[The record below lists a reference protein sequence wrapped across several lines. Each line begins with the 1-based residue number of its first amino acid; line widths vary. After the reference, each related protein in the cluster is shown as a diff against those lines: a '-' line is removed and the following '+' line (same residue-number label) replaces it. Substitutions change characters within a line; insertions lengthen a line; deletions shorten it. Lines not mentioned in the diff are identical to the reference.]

1 MQSLAR
7 SGGSRALLRWL
18 AARAGGWA
26 GLLDSSGTV
35 LCAAMH
41 HRTAIRAADGQGA
54 AASGGQATALAA
66 GAARKLTERGLRS
79 VTLDGDAGTAVLLAL
94 GGPRHQQGLALGV
107 VVAGPLPDRL
117 SALLADV
124 TLPLALCWEAE
135 SAERKRRRVDLAES
149 RGREAVLHL
158 LMIGQLATAHQ
169 IAGALR
175 PRLPELMRVY
185 VAECPPGRRDEV
197 VRMCADASEGRAWV
211 VRCPVYSGHVIALSP
226 PPPGPAGPLD
236 RALTSMADRALTS
249 MASDCVVGVSDDVP
263 LRETAVG
270 YAQAFHALAIA
281 RAHADRYAS
290 FGAAPEL
297 ALVAG
302 GVAAPWARAL
312 LAPLTSHAPKRPQ
325 DPSGQELIA
334 TASSWLAFFSR
345 ATAHLKIHRNTL
357 AARLRLIGHLLGMDL
372 DRLADQSALALALRV
387 HAAPVPPP
395 DRRPGDPDTEP
406 AHTLDDLLNR
416 PAVQRW
422 ARIQLRPLTAEGCPA
437 DPSSTLRTWLEH
449 DAQLSRTAA
458 ELGISI
464 PGARKRLTRLEALLE
479 RSLLHAPSARHD
491 LWLAFRAT
499 GLLA

>member
-7 SGGSRALLRWL
+7 SGGTRALLRWL

-26 GLLDSSGTV
+26 GLLDASGTV

-41 HRTAIRAADGQGA
+41 HRPAIRAHDGHG
-54 AASGGQATALAA
+54 ASGGQATALAA
-66 GAARKLTERGLRS
+66 GAARKLTDRGLRS
-79 VTLDGDAGTAVLLAL
+79 VTLDGDAETAVLLAL
-94 GGPRHQQGLALGV
+94 GGPRHRQGLALGV

-135 SAERKRRRVDLAES
+135 SAERKRRRADLAES
-149 RGREAVLHL
+149 RSREAVLHL

-185 VAECPPGRRDEV
+185 VAECPPGRRDDV
-197 VRMCADASEGRAWV
+197 VRMCAEASEGRAWV
-211 VRCPVYSGHVIALSP
+211 VRCPVYSGHVIALTP
-226 PPPGPAGPLD
+226 PPPGAAGPLD
-236 RALTSMADRALTS
+236 RALTSMAG
-249 MASDCVVGVSDDVP
+249 DCAVGVSDDVP

-281 RAHADRYAS
+281 RAHTDRYAS

-302 GVAAPWARAL
+302 GVATPWAREL
-312 LAPLTSHAPKRPQ
+312 LEPLTSHAPKRPQ

-357 AARLRLIGHLLGMDL
+357 AARLRLIGQLLGMDL

-395 DRRPGDPDTEP
+395 DHRPGDPDTAP
-406 AHTLDDLLNR
+406 AHTLDDLLAR

-422 ARIQLRPLTAEGCPA
+422 AHIQLRPLASEGCPA

-491 LWLAFRAT
+491 LWLAYRAV
-499 GLLA
+499 GLTPARART